1 MTKFDEFGFVF
12 SSFALLV
19 SGVIAI
25 YYAAVGKDLEKKLT
39 YIALALI
46 IAFYAGMLIG
56 SIKVR

>member
-1 MTKFDEFGFVF
+1 MTKFDEFEFIF
-12 SSFALLV
+12 SGLALLF
-19 SGVIAI
+19 SGAIAI
-25 YYAAVGKDLEKKLT
+25 YYGAVGKDLEKKLT